1 MHEPK
6 TLRDLVMDEAAVR
19 GIARE
24 KVWEWACLA
33 IVRDELRVELHGG
46 ASLEI
51 RLHGANTWRALIA
64 QAALATA
71 RGNDPARY
79 QWTRHI
85 MLDPVEFRTSLNL
98 WAKGIKVHPKR
109 AVGGK
114 PSLREAVASF
124 VDKKYRKGLP
134 AGMTLKA
141 IARDFEKKSG
151 RRVDERT
158 VRRALGRK

>member
-1 MHEPK
+1 
-6 TLRDLVMDEAAVR
+6 
-19 GIARE
+19 
-24 KVWEWACLA
+24 
-33 IVRDELRVELHGG
+33 
-46 ASLEI
+46 
-51 RLHGANTWRALIA
+51 
-64 QAALATA
+64 
-71 RGNDPARY
+71 
-79 QWTRHI
+79 